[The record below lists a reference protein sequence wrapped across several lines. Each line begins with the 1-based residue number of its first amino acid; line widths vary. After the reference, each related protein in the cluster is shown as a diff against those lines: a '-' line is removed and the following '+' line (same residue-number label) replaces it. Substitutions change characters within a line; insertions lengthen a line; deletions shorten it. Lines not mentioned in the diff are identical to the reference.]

1 MKSGVA
7 KRGPL
12 QTPRTLLPDVE
23 TLSACLTAAF
33 DGHDSCGEEVRILDR
48 KLPRM
53 MSTSPNEV
61 VTCQWA
67 NDSKS
72 RVFIKYGAGQSHYSF
87 GHRGGVAYEA
97 EVYRRLLQSLPDFRP
112 KCLGAPADPNSGKT
126 WLILQYVSNAV
137 RVSDLV
143 YKRATRQQ
151 RAMAES
157 ARWIGKFHAIHEA
170 RVHEPEF
177 SFLKRYDAEYYRG
190 WWRRTFEFANP
201 LRRRFTWLNKLREA
215 GGDRSKRRANKPRRP
230 WRPDGAQALS
240 AAAWLVS
247 SDAANGGARPA
258 SSRAPAT
265 AARIARIA
273 SGSSTVPIKRKRP
286 PQREHASTAS
296 STGAGCTPSP
306 ARNSATATSSAQ
318 HSPHAHAI
326 NSSDCRSRSV
336 RCSVRR
342 SSGSRTASR

>member
-7 KRGPL
+7 KRGLL

-23 TLSACLTAAF
+23 TLSACLTTAF
-33 DGHDSCGEEVRILDR
+33 DDHDSCGGEVRILDR
-48 KLPRM
+48 KQLPRM

-67 NDSKS
+67 NDSNS

-97 EVYRRLLQSLPDFRP
+97 EVYRRLLQPLPDFRP

-137 RVSDLV
+137 LVSDL

-157 ARWIGKFHAIHEA
+157 ARWIGKFHATHEA

-177 SFLKRYDAEYYRG
+177 SFVKGYDAEYYRG
-190 WWRRTFEFANP
+190 WWRRTFEFAHP

-215 GGDRSKRRANKPRRP
+215 GDEWFKPLLALRPTLIHGEFYAKTILIRNRSLFVVDWESAAKAAGEIDLAALTEGKNWPVKIVRQCVREYLRSR
-230 WRPDGAQALS
+230 WPDGAPA
-240 AAAWLVS
+240 
-247 SDAANGGARPA
+247 GFAR
-258 SSRAPAT
+258 T
-265 AARIARIA
+265 LDAARIYLHFRWL
-273 SGSSTVPIKRKRP
+273 GERPDWTV
-286 PQREHASTAS
+286 REKSLWRYDHLRAAAERL
-296 STGAGCTPSP
+296 GLL
-306 ARNSATATSSAQ
+306 
-318 HSPHAHAI
+318 
-326 NSSDCRSRSV
+326 
-336 RCSVRR
+336 
-342 SSGSRTASR
+342 